1 MIIIDTHSHIY
12 LEEFDTDRDD
22 VISRAKERGVS
33 KIILPAIDLGSLDR
47 LLKTCHDFP
56 GFCYPLLG
64 LHPEEVKVNYLD
76 VLNHMK
82 PLLRNIDSP
91 FIGVGEVGL
100 DFYWDQT
107 YREEQIRAFEIQ
119 IGWAIEF
126 NLPLIIHSRSAHREL
141 VDTLL
146 KYKSDSLRGI
156 FHCFGGTQEECE
168 ELLQFSGFYLG
179 IGGVLTFKKS
189 SLPLVVKDVP
199 LDRLVVET
207 DSPYLAPVPHRGKRN
222 ESSFVYDV
230 VKKLA
235 EIKQL
240 PIDIVAEATTRNAE
254 KLFF

>member
-1 MIIIDTHSHIY
+1 M
-12 LEEFDTDRDD
+12 
-22 VISRAKERGVS
+22 
-33 KIILPAIDLGSLDR
+33 
-47 LLKTCHDFP
+47 
-56 GFCYPLLG
+56 
-64 LHPEEVKVNYLD
+64 
-76 VLNHMK
+76 
-82 PLLRNIDSP
+82 
-91 FIGVGEVGL
+91 
-100 DFYWDQT
+100 
-107 YREEQIRAFEIQ
+107 
-119 IGWAIEF
+119 
-126 NLPLIIHSRSAHREL
+126 
-141 VDTLL
+141 
-146 KYKSDSLRGI
+146 
-156 FHCFGGTQEECE
+156 
-168 ELLQFSGFYLG
+168 QFSGFYLG